1 MKKNRK
7 RHISQLFMILMFS
20 GLVLGSCASAPKS
33 YGEPVYEE
41 AAEEVATAPQAMPDD
56 MEYSEEGRSFSG
68 SAPDEV
74 QRIVIKNASISIV
87 VDDPTTTLD
96 TVSKMAEDM
105 GGFVVSANLYQRELE
120 NDLTVTQASITIRVP
135 AEKLNQALGL
145 IRGSSEQ
152 DPLNESIESQDV
164 TRDYVDQKSR
174 LRNLEKTEAQLSKI
188 MKEADETEDVLA
200 VYSELARVQEQ
211 IEVTKGQIQYYEQSA
226 AMSIINIEI
235 LPNEAVQPLTIGG
248 WQPVGVAKSAVQ
260 SLINALTFIVDA
272 AIWIIIFVL
281 PILLVLFIVFVVPF
295 YLIIRV
301 VRRRR
306 KNSKKKENLKET
318 EKSEAK

>member
-7 RHISQLFMILMFS
+7 KHISQLFMILMFS

-41 AAEEVATAPQAMPDD
+41 AAVEVATAPQAMPDD
-56 MEYSEEGRSFSG
+56 MEYSEEGRSFSD

-105 GGFVVSANLYQRELE
+105 GGFVVSANLYQRELD

-135 AEKLNQALGL
+135 AKKLNQALGL

-188 MKEADETEDVLA
+188 MEEADETEDVLA

-281 PILLVLFIVFVVPF
+281 PILLVLFVVFVIPF

-301 VRRRR
+301 VRRKG
-306 KNSKKKENLKET
+306 KNSKKKENSKET
-318 EKSEAK
+318 EKSETK

>member
-7 RHISQLFMILMFS
+7 KHISQLFMILMFS

-41 AAEEVATAPQAMPDD
+41 AAVEVATAPQAMPDD
-56 MEYSEEGRSFSG
+56 MEYSEEGRSFSD

-105 GGFVVSANLYQRELE
+105 GGFVVSANLYQRELD

-135 AEKLNQALGL
+135 AKKLNQALGL

-188 MKEADETEDVLA
+188 MEEADETEDVLA

-226 AMSIINIEI
+226 AMSIINIEL

-281 PILLVLFIVFVVPF
+281 PILLVLFVVFVIPF

-301 VRRRR
+301 VRRKG
-306 KNSKKKENLKET
+306 KNSKKKENSKET
-318 EKSEAK
+318 EKSETK

>member
-7 RHISQLFMILMFS
+7 KHISQLFMILMFS

-41 AAEEVATAPQAMPDD
+41 AAVEVATAPQAMPDD
-56 MEYSEEGRSFSG
+56 MEYSEEGRSFSD

-105 GGFVVSANLYQRELE
+105 GGFVVSANLYQRELD

-188 MKEADETEDVLA
+188 MEEADETEDVLA

-226 AMSIINIEI
+226 AMSIINIEL

-281 PILLVLFIVFVVPF
+281 PILLVLFVVFVIPF

-301 VRRRR
+301 VRRKG
-306 KNSKKKENLKET
+306 KNSKKKENSKET
-318 EKSEAK
+318 EKSETK

>member
-1 MKKNRK
+1 
-7 RHISQLFMILMFS
+7 MFS

-41 AAEEVATAPQAMPDD
+41 AAEEYAAAPQAMPAD
-56 MEYSEEGRSFSG
+56 MEYSEDERSFSN
-68 SAPDEV
+68 SMPDEV

-96 TVSKMAEDM
+96 AVNKMAEDL

-120 NDLTVTQASITIRVP
+120 NDLTVTQASVTIRVP
-135 AEKLNQALGL
+135 AEKLNQALGQ

-174 LRNLEKTEAQLSKI
+174 LRNLEKTEAQLLKI
-188 MKEADETEDVLA
+188 MEEADETEDVLA

-260 SLINALTFIVDA
+260 ALINALTFIVDA
-272 AIWIIIFVL
+272 AIWIIIFIL
-281 PILLVLFIVFVVPF
+281 PVLLVLFVIFVVPL
-295 YLIIRV
+295 YLILRV
-301 VRRRR
+301 IRRRR
-306 KNSKKKENLKET
+306 KNSKNKENLQEI
-318 EKSEAK
+318 EKSETE